1 MSCNTGG
8 MLSLF
13 YYIKIAMNIIFIGA
27 PILLLLLGTIDFLKI
42 VTSGDDK
49 KMKKSVD
56 NFIKRLIICVIILI
70 LPLFINLVMSTLN
83 VKSYKECYKNATKA
97 NIEKLE
103 KAEKQSKSKNNS
115 SAALVIEEI
124 SI

>member
-1 MSCNTGG
+1 MSCNTAG

-42 VTSGDDK
+42 VASGDERN
-49 KMKKSVD
+49 M
-56 NFIKRLIICVIILI
+56 CVIILI

>member
-1 MSCNTGG
+1 MSCNTAG

-42 VTSGDDK
+42 VASGDERN
-49 KMKKSVD
+49 MKKSVET
-56 NFIKRLIICVIILI
+56 FIKRVVICVIILI